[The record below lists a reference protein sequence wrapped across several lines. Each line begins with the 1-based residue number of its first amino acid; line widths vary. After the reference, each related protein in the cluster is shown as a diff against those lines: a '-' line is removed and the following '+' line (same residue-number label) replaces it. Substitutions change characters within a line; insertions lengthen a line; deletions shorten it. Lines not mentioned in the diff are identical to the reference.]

1 MPIVQE
7 AFDIPANIAAKIL
20 TGEYRR
26 IGGVVRHAIGPNKGQ
41 IVKHLDPV
49 NLKVAQEAQ
58 GVAAKAL
65 QFAKN
70 NKKALIVVGIG
81 TGIAAAGAGIY
92 YKVKNTEPIV
102 LKEFKVAFRE
112 YLNAIRTGKLSEE
125 IIDNMMLSLESLK
138 SHKDYEKFQ
147 IQLSAEDLN
156 TIVCKVYEYTKKL
169 AEDNDIEL
177 DSNDQ
182 FEDKKDEDTIVALEH
197 YLNLQ
202 KYIFNAAA

>member
-1 MPIVQE
+1 MGGDGMPIVQE

-41 IVKHLDPV
+41 IVKHLEPV

-70 NKKALIVVGIG
+70 NKKTLIVVGIG

-92 YKVKNTEPIV
+92 HRSAQRA
-102 LKEFKVAFRE
+102 AF
-112 YLNAIRTGKLSEE
+112 
-125 IIDNMMLSLESLK
+125 
-138 SHKDYEKFQ
+138 
-147 IQLSAEDLN
+147 
-156 TIVCKVYEYTKKL
+156 
-169 AEDNDIEL
+169 
-177 DSNDQ
+177 
-182 FEDKKDEDTIVALEH
+182 
-197 YLNLQ
+197 
-202 KYIFNAAA
+202 

>member
-41 IVKHLDPV
+41 IVKHLEPV

-70 NKKALIVVGIG
+70 NKKTLIVVGIG

-92 YKVKNTEPIV
+92 YKIKNTEPVV
-102 LKEFKVAFRE
+102 LKQFKFAFRE
-112 YLNAIRTGKLSEE
+112 YLNAIRAGKLSEE
-125 IIDNMMLSLESLK
+125 IIDTMMITLENLK
-138 SHKDYEKFQ
+138 SHKDYEKLQ
-147 IQLSAEDLN
+147 IQLSEEDLN

-169 AEDNDIEL
+169 AEDNNVEL
-177 DSNDQ
+177 DSKNP
-182 FEDKKDEDTIVALEH
+182 FEDTSDTDTIIALEH

-202 KYIFNAAA
+202 KDIFSAVA

>member
-7 AFDIPANIAAKIL
+7 AFDIPANIATKIL

-26 IGGVVRHAIGPNKGQ
+26 IGGVVRHAMGPNKGQ

-49 NLKVAQEAQ
+49 NLKVAKEAQ
-58 GVAAKAL
+58 GAAAKAL
-65 QFAKN
+65 QFANN
-70 NKKALIVVGIG
+70 NKKALIVVGVGAAIS
-81 TGIAAAGAGIY
+81 AAGAGIY
-92 YKVKNTEPIV
+92 YKVKNTETV
-102 LKEFKVAFRE
+102 VFKEFKVAFRE
-112 YLNAIRTGKLSEE
+112 YLNAIRIGELSEE
-125 IIDNMMLSLESLK
+125 IIDTMMLSLENLK

-169 AEDNDIEL
+169 VEDNNIEL
-177 DSNDQ
+177 DSNNQ
-182 FEDKKDEDTIVALEH
+182 FEDGKYADTIVALEH

-202 KYIFNAAA
+202 KYIFSAAA

>member
-1 MPIVQE
+1 MPVVQE
-7 AFDIPANIAAKIL
+7 AFDIPISIAEKIL

-41 IVKHLDPV
+41 IVKHLKPV
-49 NLKVAQEAQ
+49 ELKVTQDAQS
-58 GVAAKAL
+58 VSAKAL
-65 QFAKN
+65 QFARN
-70 NKKALIVVGIG
+70 NKKVLIVVGVG
-81 TGIAAAGAGIY
+81 AGIAVAGAGVY
-92 YKVKNTEPIV
+92 YKIKNTEPAV

-112 YLNAIRTGKLSEE
+112 YLNAIRVGKLSEE
-125 IIDNMMLSLESLK
+125 IIDAMMLSLENLK
-138 SHKDYEKFQ
+138 SHKDYEKLQ

-177 DSNDQ
+177 DSKNQ
-182 FEDKKDEDTIVALEH
+182 FEDTTDTDTITALEH

-202 KYIFNAAA
+202 KNIFSAAA

>member
-197 YLNLQ
+197 YLKLQ